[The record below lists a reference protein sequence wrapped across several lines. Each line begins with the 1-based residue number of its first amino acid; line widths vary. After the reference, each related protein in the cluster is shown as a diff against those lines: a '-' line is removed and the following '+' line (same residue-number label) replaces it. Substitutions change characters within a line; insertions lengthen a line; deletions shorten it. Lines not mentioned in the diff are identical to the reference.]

1 MKVLWVLLSF
11 ALVGTT
17 QPVFAEEQRTVTIC
31 NNNIPTGCAI
41 NGSFPPRE
49 YATCRGR
56 SGSPDQYHS
65 TVCRAKPGYIFW
77 VGKCSYS
84 QKYVSSGRIGD
95 ASYGGT
101 QWCLRR
107 DGDAGNFATPAKPIA
122 RPQPKP
128 IKKLY
133 WGVCEGVLK
142 NDDPYWGKKGSPVKY
157 NMSADDK
164 DQCVGG
170 IRKTYLCD
178 SNNLD
183 GKLDLI
189 PCTGKEPPYNLHIN
203 GVQ

>member
-17 QPVFAEEQRTVTIC
+17 QSIFAEEQRTVTIC
-31 NNNIPTGCAI
+31 NNNIPNGCAI

-84 QKYVSSGRIGD
+84 KKYVSQGRIGD

-107 DGDAGNFATPAKPIA
+107 DADYEAPFVEEPGSFQREPPPIA
-122 RPQPKP
+122 VNPDTSAQQTQ
-128 IKKLY
+128 
-133 WGVCEGVLK
+133 
-142 NDDPYWGKKGSPVKY
+142 NNNPVA
-157 NMSADDK
+157 SA
-164 DQCVGG
+164 
-170 IRKTYLCD
+170 T
-178 SNNLD
+178 
-183 GKLDLI
+183 
-189 PCTGKEPPYNLHIN
+189 KEPQGQTPNDPFIYWTSRGVNVPLFGGLVFVILVLIGFLIN
-203 GVQ
+203 KSTRKL